1 MKTLFASVAMLATLL
16 LPPVAMAERG
26 NLLPFR
32 ADSLRADSGEVLRF
46 NAAQL
51 QTAARSSFPME
62 HALLEGFASLTLSD
76 PQVRIPAPGER
87 LNLQMN
93 YDVVLASGD
102 RLENGNVLVSS
113 GLRYDPGTRGLHL
126 VDPVL
131 EHVGAA
137 GRGLPGGSREALQD
151 LIREYASTRPLYQ
164 LTDDDLAQVPG
175 TLAADAVRIDDGQVV
190 ITLQPAT
197 AR

>member
-1 MKTLFASVAMLATLL
+1 MKSLFSRLALLALFSLPALASAADT
-16 LPPVAMAERG
+16 G
-26 NLLPFR
+26 N
-32 ADSLRADSGEVLRF
+32 VLRF
-46 NAAQL
+46 DASQL
-51 QTAARSSFPME
+51 QAAARSGFPME

-76 PQVRIPAPGER
+76 PQVRIPKPGER

-93 YDVVLASGD
+93 YDIALASGD
-102 RLENGNVLVSS
+102 RLENGNVVVSS

-131 EHVGAA
+131 EHVGTGAA

-151 LIREYASTRPLYQ
+151 LIREYANTRPLYR
-164 LTDDDLAQVPG
+164 LSDDDLAQVPG
-175 TLAADAVRIDDGQVV
+175 TLGADAVSIADGEVI
-190 ITLQPAT
+190 ITLQPAS